1 MLLRMVR
8 SVAVAV
14 VVFVISIGAAARPL
28 ATQTEPPRRA
38 EPRVLWKHA
47 PEGAEFEGVVAD
59 RGVVYALD
67 RAGKVQALEAP
78 TGEVLWTSPVAFQ
91 LRCGYGLVLSPA
103 ADFDAL
109 LVSGEVGLTAIDR
122 KDGHQLWHTAVELGV
137 AEPAIVGD
145 VVVAGGFDGKIH
157 GFDLRTGKLRYSVD
171 YLADRPE
178 DPPGFQGEG
187 ARLGARPARPG
198 SAAADGD
205 LVVVPVFDQCRVIA
219 VDAATGERRWAY
231 TTAGWVYPS
240 PTIGERLVLVASQD
254 KHLHAVDRSTGK
266 LVWKVEARARNEGAA
281 AIAGGHAFFGSCDS
295 RLYCVNLDTG
305 EVVWKY
311 ETEHEEGFG
320 APIYS
325 RPVVLG
331 DKVYLAA
338 MRGKLYVVD
347 RRSGALLA
355 KMTPV
360 EDSEPDSDLA
370 TMAGLLFL
378 TTRKDGE
385 KGESAVVA
393 IAPR

>member
-1 MLLRMVR
+1 MSYVNALTGSAAL
-8 SVAVAV
+8 VALIVSGSGVA
-14 VVFVISIGAAARPL
+14 AL
-28 ATQTEPPRRA
+28 AQDQPRRV

-47 PEGAEFEGVVAD
+47 PEGAEFEGVIAH

-109 LVSGEVGLTAIDR
+109 LVSGETGLTAIDR
-122 KDGHQLWHTAVELGV
+122 GSGELLWHTEIPQGV
-137 AEPAIVGD
+137 ASPAVAGD

-157 GFDLRTGKLRYSVD
+157 GFKLRTGELLYSVD

-178 DPPGFQGEG
+178 DPPGFSGES
-187 ARLGARPARPG
+187 ARLGDRPARPG
-198 SAAADGD
+198 DAAADGD

-219 VDAATGERRWAY
+219 VDAAKGERRWAY
-231 TTAGWVYPS
+231 ATAGWVYPC

-254 KHLHAVDRSTGK
+254 KHLHAVDRQTGA
-266 LVWKVEARARNEGAA
+266 LVWKVKARARNEGAA
-281 AIAGGHAFFGSCDS
+281 VIADGRAFFGSCDS
-295 RLYCVNLDTG
+295 RLYCVGIDSG
-305 EVVWKY
+305 EVAWKY
-311 ETEHEEGFG
+311 ETEHEKGFG

-325 RPVVLG
+325 RPLVLG

-338 MRGKLYVVD
+338 MSGKLYVVD
-347 RRSGALLA
+347 RRSGELVA

-360 EDSEPDSDLA
+360 PDSEPNSDLA
-370 TMAGLLFL
+370 EMGGLLFL

-385 KGESAVVA
+385 KGESAVVG
-393 IAPR
+393 IAVR